1 MLHPIIRPW
10 PFRGWGL
17 DFIGEVNPTST
28 KGHRFVLAATD
39 YFTKWVKAIPL
50 KNMTHRE
57 LIAFMLVHIIYC
69 FGIPQTL
76 KMDQGAAFMSHQ
88 FKEFAASLGIKFLN
102 SSPYYAQAN
111 GQAETSNKTL
121 VGLIK
126 RKIEEKPRR
135 WHEVLTEA
143 LWAYST
149 AKPSVIKVTP
159 FEFVY
164 GQETMIPIE
173 INLRTPRVMYQDV
186 MSLWNISP

>member
-1 MLHPIIRPW
+1 MR
-10 PFRGWGL
+10 RQ
-17 DFIGEVNPTST
+17 
-28 KGHRFVLAATD
+28 
-39 YFTKWVKAIPL
+39 
-50 KNMTHRE
+50 M
-57 LIAFMLVHIIYC
+57 
-69 FGIPQTL
+69 
-76 KMDQGAAFMSHQ
+76 
-88 FKEFAASLGIKFLN
+88 
-102 SSPYYAQAN
+102 
-111 GQAETSNKTL
+111 ETSNKTL